1 MRSSFNELKVNVE
14 SKLNHTI
21 TFSIVLRGRLRRL
34 YMLHLDIL
42 NKESLS
48 LSFSLDLRGP
58 KLCLQLVYQVIP

>member
-42 NKESLS
+42 NKESLM
-48 LSFSLDLRGP
+48 SFSLDLRGP